1 MTHLCVEDLVFHDIK
16 VHCKEAGLQ
25 SSAESVTLHQADLGI
40 GRLVT
45 QQVFLGRN
53 HILQNLKKRQTHEKG
68 PCVVIIFIFQHS
80 SLDRDKKCVHLL
92 LTESNTAAFLL
103 EVLLFMNAVHLT
115 SNSSKVIIQI

>member
-25 SSAESVTLHQADLGI
+25 SSAESVTLHQADLGV

-68 PCVVIIFIFQHS
+68 PCVVITFIFQHS
-80 SLDRDKKCVHLL
+80 SLDRDKKNWPCVHLL
-92 LTESNTAAFLL
+92 LTESNTAAFYWRS
-103 EVLLFMNAVHLT
+103 FY
-115 SNSSKVIIQI
+115 S

>member
-1 MTHLCVEDLVFHDIK
+1 MLMTHLCVEDLVFHDIK

-68 PCVVIIFIFQHS
+68 PCVVITFIFQHS
-80 SLDRDKKCVHLL
+80 SLDRDKKLSMC
-92 LTESNTAAFLL
+92 TPAADR
-103 EVLLFMNAVHLT
+103 
-115 SNSSKVIIQI
+115 K

>member
-53 HILQNLKKRQTHEKG
+53 HILQNLKKRPMKKALVLSLHLYFNTH
-68 PCVVIIFIFQHS
+68 
-80 SLDRDKKCVHLL
+80 L
-92 LTESNTAAFLL
+92 
-103 EVLLFMNAVHLT
+103 
-115 SNSSKVIIQI
+115 